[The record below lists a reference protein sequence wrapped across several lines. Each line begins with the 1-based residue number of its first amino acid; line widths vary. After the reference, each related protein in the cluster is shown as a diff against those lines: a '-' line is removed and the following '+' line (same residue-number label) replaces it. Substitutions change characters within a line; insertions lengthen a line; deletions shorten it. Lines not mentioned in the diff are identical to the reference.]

1 MGAPPIELTVAI
13 PTMRRWKGF
22 LEKSL
27 PLFLQNDYV
36 SYVVVSD
43 ETGEDVKAI
52 QASKWSSHPKL
63 KLHVNE
69 KRLGMYANKRRCV
82 ELSPT
87 DWVAVLDSDNIFP
100 DEYFE
105 CLFDTWKDEGANRKT
120 VYAASEIVRV
130 FLQTGESED
139 RTKHFAGM
147 RIHKG
152 NWNQILK
159 MKAWNFLL
167 NDGNWVGHKS
177 VLEAWPLVAESQVR
191 ATDSIRIVR
200 NLVANGWT
208 YFITPG
214 MRYIHTVHDDSEWI
228 KTEAESSYLLAS
240 TDWSLPAEKGPF

>member
-27 PLFLQNDYV
+27 PTFLNNDSV
-36 SYVVVSD
+36 TYVVVCD
-43 ETGEDVKAI
+43 ETGEDVEAI
-52 QASKWSSHPKL
+52 LASRWGTHPKL
-63 KLHVNE
+63 RLHTNQQ
-69 KRLGMYANKRRCV
+69 RLGMYANKRRCV

-100 DEYFE
+100 DVYFE
-105 CLFDTWKDEGANRKT
+105 TLFELWKDEGASNKT

-130 FLQTGESED
+130 FLKTGESEE
-139 RTKHFAGM
+139 RTSHFSGM
-147 RIHKG
+147 RITRA
-152 NWNQILK
+152 NWNQVLK

-177 VLEAWPLVAESQVR
+177 VLEAWPQLPESKVK
-191 ATDSIRIVR
+191 ATDSIRIVKG
-200 NLVANGWT
+200 LVEKGWA
-208 YFITPG
+208 YAIVPG

-228 KTEAESSYLLAS
+228 KTEAESSYLLA
-240 TDWSLPAEKGPF
+240 TTEWRILA